1 MRCSTCSPLGK
12 NPGLIRFSQ
21 GSLLALRLRT
31 DSWSHQGCSA
41 SASQGGSMG
50 DGLIP
55 GPFPDTPSPTPSSSP
70 TYTRPSAKGLSLG
83 STMLTTESL
92 QQTVSCSPFP
102 NPGVLIMAAE
112 GWCFPPYKISETRP
126 TTPSQSA
133 PGIGVGREAH
143 AYRPE
148 IPRPLKVL
156 AMMAVGWCLAW
167 PKALHSSSTLCPS
180 TMIACQL
187 GRERGE

>member
-1 MRCSTCSPLGK
+1 
-12 NPGLIRFSQ
+12 
-21 GSLLALRLRT
+21 
-31 DSWSHQGCSA
+31 
-41 SASQGGSMG
+41 MG
-50 DGLIP
+50 DGLMP
-55 GPFPDTPSPTPSSSP
+55 GPYPDTPSPTPSSSP

-102 NPGVLIMAAE
+102 SPGVLTMAAE

-187 GRERGE
+187 GTERGE